1 MSTLWQGGA
10 RKLRRTSGRW
20 LLATEHHARTTESA
34 DHARAVLARL
44 VTAMGP
50 HVRGIV
56 IIGGLA
62 APRLAPRATVPHEG
76 TTDIDLLFE
85 VAMDY
90 DLEDSDPGAYAWLQE
105 ALLGI
110 GARPGRPGGYWRWS
124 VDGVTIDLLCD
135 RYPNEHRGEVNLPG
149 ARMVTVMQLP
159 GPAAALQDARDEAV
173 DPSLPGSPIVAVAG
187 LGGYLLAKAGAAG
200 SRGEP
205 RDHYDFWW

>member
-1 MSTLWQGGA
+1 
-10 RKLRRTSGRW
+10 
-20 LLATEHHARTTESA
+20 
-34 DHARAVLARL
+34 
-44 VTAMGP
+44 
-50 HVRGIV
+50 
-56 IIGGLA
+56 
-62 APRLAPRATVPHEG
+62 
-76 TTDIDLLFE
+76 
-85 VAMDY
+85 
-90 DLEDSDPGAYAWLQE
+90 
-105 ALLGI
+105 
-110 GARPGRPGGYWRWS
+110 

-205 RDHYDFWW
+205 RDHYDFWWVTLHTDGGPAAAIEAIRQPRLEMHRRRQHQAVMALINDALISGKSATAYAETMLRLGSADSHDMLIQDVVTAAEMLKGGLMHL